1 MYHIYYFY
9 DGQKTFVS
17 KKTKKKKEEEP
28 EEVDKEVEEDRP
40 YIDIPRPSGLILTI

>member
-1 MYHIYYFY
+1 MDRKHLSV
-9 DGQKTFVS
+9 KNE
-17 KKTKKKKEEEP
+17 KKKEEEP